1 MANTFKLKTATTVAV
16 DSATH
21 TTVYTVAGSTTAV
34 VLGLILANQ
43 TALANTATVT
53 IATSVGEDPII
64 LNAVAIP
71 ANSTLEVFSGQK
83 LVLETGDAM
92 LVGCSV
98 ADAINVALSVMEIT

>member
-1 MANTFKLKTATTVAV
+1 MANTFKLKTATTISGGV
-16 DSATH
+16 TH
-21 TTVYTVAGSTTAV
+21 TTVYTVDAATTAV

-43 TALANTATVT
+43 TTLAKTATVT
-53 IATSVGEDPII
+53 ITTSVGEDPII

-92 LVGCSV
+92 LVSCSV
-98 ADAINVALSVMEIT
+98 ADAIDVALSVMEIT